1 MLTASARGSISAG
14 ARFPVTPSDPAKP
27 RPSSDVQSF
36 KLLRWGQASAGLML
50 RLTMWWAVSAL
61 ALPLRGEFG

>member
-14 ARFPVTPSDPAKP
+14 ARFPVTPSE
-27 RPSSDVQSF
+27 
-36 KLLRWGQASAGLML
+36 LLRWGQASAGLML